1 MPSESKVI
9 ISRVTKYGRK
19 PRTGKE
25 AVRQALALLEDEAT
39 NWTTETFF
47 QDGDPQEAYEKAAC
61 GSWSACAMGA
71 IGLVTGE
78 MPISVTK
85 IWQEPSD
92 DELLDNWKDAVCA
105 DDTVLGFDD
114 WKQNFEPFA
123 DYEWDDFSVEPG
135 KNPVS
140 TAAAKVLAD
149 ALPYHPRM
157 ADPLADALP
166 NHPQGADRAR
176 SDVDY
181 FLTEGDHMSAV
192 IAFNDRLALGRTDVI
207 ALFKMAAAK

>member
-25 AVRQALALLEDEAT
+25 AVRQALALLEEEAT
-39 NWTTETFF
+39 NWTTGAFF

-85 IWQEPSD
+85 IWRDPSD
-92 DELLDNWKDAVCA
+92 DELLDDWKDAVCNG
-105 DDTVLGFDD
+105 DTVLGFDD
-114 WKQNFEPFA
+114 WKDQDFEPFA
-123 DYEWDDFSVEPG
+123 DYEWDDFSVDQN
-135 KNPVS
+135 NPVS
-140 TAAAKVLAD
+140 EAAAKVLAD
-149 ALPYHPRM
+149 ALPNHPRM
-157 ADPLADALP
+157 ADS
-166 NHPQGADRAR
+166 QGAVLAR
-176 SDVDY
+176 DEVDHY
-181 FLTEGDHMSAV
+181 LTEGDHQAAV